1 MKLLIVEDSERLR
14 RSLELGLRR
23 SGFAVHAAADG
34 EEGLS
39 YGLHGNYDVI
49 VLDLMLPRLDG
60 LSVLRKLRRAGNKA
74 AVLIL
79 SAKDQVADRVRGLEF
94 GADDYLVKPFAFD
107 ELCARVRALGRR
119 RHDLRDPIV
128 EVGHLTIDTA
138 RHRVKLCGR
147 EVELTPSEYA
157 VLETLVLRRG
167 RVVSKE
173 ELLDRLHT
181 GGTYASTNAVEVVV
195 CHLRRKIHVDAA
207 PAVVETRRGYGY
219 IVE

>member
-1 MKLLIVEDSERLR
+1 VKVLIVEDSERLR
-14 RSLELGLRR
+14 RSLEIGLRR
-23 SGFAVHAAADG
+23 SGFVVNFAADG
-34 EEGLS
+34 EEGLG
-39 YGLHGNYDVI
+39 YGLRGTYDVI

-60 LSVLRKLRRAGNKA
+60 LSVLRELRRAGSKA

-79 SAKDQVADRVRGLEF
+79 SAKDQVSDRVRGLEL
-94 GADDYLVKPFAFD
+94 GADDYLIKPFAFD

-119 RHDLRDPIV
+119 RHSVRNPVVKIGPLM
-128 EVGHLTIDTA
+128 IDTA
-138 RHRVKLCGR
+138 RHQVMIR
-147 EVELTPSEYA
+147 ERKVALTPSEYA

-173 ELLDRLHT
+173 ALLDCIHSS
-181 GGTYASTNAVEVVV
+181 GAYVSTNAVEVVV
-195 CHLRRKIHVDAA
+195 CHLRRKIHTRAT